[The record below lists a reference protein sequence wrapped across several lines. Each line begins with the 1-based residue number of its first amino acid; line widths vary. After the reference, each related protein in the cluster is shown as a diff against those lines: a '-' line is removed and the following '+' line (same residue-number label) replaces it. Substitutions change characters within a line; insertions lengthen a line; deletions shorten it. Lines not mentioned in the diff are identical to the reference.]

1 MPGGYF
7 ALQERAVKVEMSEED
22 IGKTEAGENE
32 DQEVQQAPPEEPLGS
47 GDLEA
52 VKKLRESYDRI
63 RAELG
68 KVIVGQDEV
77 LEQILI
83 SIFAR
88 GHSLLVGV
96 PGLAKT
102 LIISTL
108 ARCLSLS
115 FSRIQFTP
123 DLMPSDITGT
133 EVIQEDKGTGERNFR
148 FLPGPVFANVIL
160 ADEINR
166 TPPKTQAA
174 LLEAMQERQV
184 TAGGKKHELDEPFF
198 VLATQNPIEQEGTYP
213 LPEAQLDRFMFNILV
228 DYPTEDEEVEIMKRT
243 TVGVEAEVEEILS
256 GEEIMGLQE
265 IVRKVPVADEVIR
278 YVLRLTRATRIN
290 KDEAPEYIKGWLAW
304 GAGPRASQYLILGA
318 KARAVLYGR
327 NHVSA
332 EDVQAVAYPVLRH
345 RILTNFS
352 AEAEGVSP
360 EAIIDRLVKE
370 TPIHDTG
377 AAGAAASG

>member
-1 MPGGYF
+1 MPC
-7 ALQERAVKVEMSEED
+7 RKKVEMSEED
-22 IGKTEAGENE
+22 IDKTEAGENE
-32 DQEVQQAPPEEPLGS
+32 EETSQAPTEAHLDS
-47 GDLEA
+47 GDLET

-148 FLPGPVFANVIL
+148 FLQGPVFANVIL

-243 TVGVEAEVEEILS
+243 TVGMEAEVEEILN
-256 GEEIMGLQE
+256 GEEIRDLQE

-360 EAIIDRLVKE
+360 ETIIDRLVKE
-370 TPIHDTG
+370 TPVHDTG